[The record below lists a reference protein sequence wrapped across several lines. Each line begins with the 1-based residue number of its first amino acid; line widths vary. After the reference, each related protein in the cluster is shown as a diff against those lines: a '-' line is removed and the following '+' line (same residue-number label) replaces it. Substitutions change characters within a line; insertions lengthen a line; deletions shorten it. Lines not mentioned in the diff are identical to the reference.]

1 MTADRALTPH
11 ASSALVVRAQGS
23 DRSLPA
29 GPAYRIGRDPDA
41 DIVVNDP
48 RVSWQHAML
57 QFDGSAWVLQ
67 DSGST
72 NGTFLGAERVSRVPV
87 GGGCTVRL
95 GHPSDGPAMS
105 LSLAQAPA
113 AGRGSTAL
121 ASSPAGAAAGAAMAA
136 AVAPPAPPAPPPHSP
151 GRPASPGGYEDPGG
165 SRSRSGSLRPPSA
178 VMRLP
183 VKVLRIG
190 RATDND
196 VIVADLGVSRYH
208 SELRRGVSGYEIVDL
223 GSHNGTFVNGQRV
236 SAAPVSEMDI
246 IGIGPATFRLVGEE
260 LQEFIDTGDVSL
272 QARDLTV
279 TLPSGKVIL
288 NHVSFPLGERCLL
301 GVIGPSGA
309 GKSTLLGALTGMRP
323 ATTGGVTYD
332 DRDLYTHY
340 DELRHRIGLVP
351 QENILHTQLS
361 ARRAL
366 GYAAELRFPKDVSKG
381 ERQRRIDEVLAELSL
396 TPHAETKTSSLS
408 GGQQKRVNVALE
420 LLTKPSLLFLDEPTS
435 GLDPGLDKSVME
447 MMADLA
453 HDGRT
458 VIVVTHSVANL
469 NLCDRLL
476 VLVPGGKIAYFGPP
490 EDGLKHFGK
499 PGWAEVFQAF
509 DAEPNRDWQAEF
521 RNSKY
526 HERYVTAEMD
536 GGVPAGR
543 RGGASPAA
551 PAPAKRNRLSQLS
564 TLCRRYMAVIASD
577 RVYLAVLG
585 ILPIVLGGLIR
596 VVPAPLG
603 LGGTNNQ
610 GASSLLLILVI
621 SACFTGAANAVR
633 ELVKERPIYSRERAA
648 GLSAGVYLFSKL
660 IILGAVSA
668 LQAIALLLIGL
679 TGRGLP
685 GTGSSLKHLPLV
697 ELMVGMGLLA
707 IASMTLGLFISAAVN
722 TSEKTMPLLVI
733 SVMFQVILTGGV
745 FGLNG
750 KAGINQISWL
760 APARWGYAATASTS
774 NLNVIQLPPVPKVP
788 QPSETPG
795 AGKNKDKK
803 NGAGKGKN
811 TPSASAAPGGAAPPA
826 GSTPSATP
834 SGGTTPSTTPSTTP
848 TATPTATP
856 TVTPSG
862 VTATPSAS
870 VSPAAQAQVLAEH
883 SPKPKKKGAKASPS
897 ASPSGSTTPPATP
910 SASDAAS
917 GLISDPLWDHKS
929 GTWVKDMAAMVL
941 LSLLFTSLAWWRLLK
956 LSPGRRK

>member
-29 GPAYRIGRDPDA
+29 GPAYRIGRDPDG

-48 RVSWQHAML
+48 RVSWQHAVL
-57 QFDGSAWVLQ
+57 QFDGTGWVLQ

-72 NGTFLGAERVSRVPV
+72 NGTFLGSERVSRVTV
-87 GGGCTVRL
+87 GSGCMVRL
-95 GHPSDGPAMS
+95 GHPADGPVMT
-105 LSLAQAPA
+105 LSLEQAAVP
-113 AGRGSTAL
+113 GRGSTAL
-121 ASSPAGAAAGAAMAA
+121 ASSPAAAGAMAGAAA
-136 AVAPPAPPAPPPHSP
+136 APPAPPPPAP
-151 GRPASPGGYEDPGG
+151 GRPAAPGGYQDHGQ
-165 SRSRSGSLRPPSA
+165 SRGRSGSLRPPSA

-236 SAAPVSEMDI
+236 SAAPVSELDI

-260 LQEFIDTGDVSL
+260 LQEFIDTGDISL

-279 TLPSGKVIL
+279 TLPNGKVIL

-323 ATTGGVTYD
+323 ATSGGVTYD
-332 DRDLYTHY
+332 ERDLYTHY

-361 ARRAL
+361 AKRAL
-366 GYAAELRFPKDVSKG
+366 GYAAELRFPRDVSKS
-381 ERQRRIDEVLAELSL
+381 ERQRRIDEVLEELSL
-396 TPHAETKTSSLS
+396 TPHRDTRTSSLS

-509 DAEPNRDWQAEF
+509 DAEPNRDWQTEY

-526 HERYVTAEMD
+526 HERYVTAEMN
-536 GGVPAGR
+536 GGAPAGR
-543 RGGASPAA
+543 RGAAAPAA
-551 PAPAKRNRLSQLS
+551 PAPAKRNRFSQLS

-585 ILPIVLGGLIR
+585 ILPIVLGGLIQA
-596 VVPAPLG
+596 VPAPEG
-603 LGGTNNQ
+603 LGGTNNT

-660 IILGAVSA
+660 IILGVISA
-668 LQAIALLLIGL
+668 IQAIALVLIGL
-679 TGRGLP
+679 AGRKLP
-685 GTGSSLKHLPLV
+685 ATGSFLTHLPLV
-697 ELMVGMGLLA
+697 ELLLGMGLLA

-745 FGLNG
+745 FGLAG

-760 APARWGYAATASTS
+760 APSRWGYAATASTT
-774 NLNVIQLPPVPKVP
+774 NLNVIQLPAVPKTP
-788 QPSETPG
+788 APSETPG
-795 AGKNKDKK
+795 TGTGKNKGKK
-803 NGAGKGKN
+803 HGNGKGSN
-811 TPSASAAPGGAAPPA
+811 TPAASAAPGGAAPPA
-826 GSTPSATP
+826 GTSPSAVPT
-834 SGGTTPSTTPSTTP
+834 GGTTPSVTPTTTP

-856 TVTPSG
+856 SG
-862 VTATPSAS
+862 GASATPSTS
-870 VSPAAQAQVLAEH
+870 VSAAVQAQVLADH
-883 SPKPKKKGAKASPS
+883 SPKPKKKGAKAQSSGSPS
-897 ASPSGSTTPPATP
+897 PGSTASPPAGDP
-910 SASDAAS
+910 AADASS
-917 GLISDPLWDHKS
+917 GLITDPLWDHKAA
-929 GTWVKDMAAMVL
+929 TWLKDMAAMLGLALV
-941 LSLLFTSLAWWRLLK
+941 FTALAWWRLLK